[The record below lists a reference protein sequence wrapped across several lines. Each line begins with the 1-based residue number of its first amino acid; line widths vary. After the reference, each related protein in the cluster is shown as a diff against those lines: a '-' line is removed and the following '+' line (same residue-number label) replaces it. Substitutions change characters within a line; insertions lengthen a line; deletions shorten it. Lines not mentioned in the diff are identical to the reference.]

1 MSMYQRLSRMDMLR
15 TKKREIAHFS
25 RFTFSLSNILRCKK
39 VMEGWTTQMGFPL
52 VEVVSRSTNGDG
64 SVVLN
69 LKQSW

>member
-1 MSMYQRLSRMDMLR
+1 
-15 TKKREIAHFS
+15 
-25 RFTFSLSNILRCKK
+25 
-39 VMEGWTTQMGFPL
+39 MEGWTTQMGFPL